1 MDEVWSGPILD
12 NHFHLRIDGR
22 GVDAA
27 RDFERSGGTDLILV
41 HVPNFTELPRNE
53 VQINEAYDQ
62 TLVIADHVRRETNL
76 SVRVLLGPHPAII
89 PHLASHLS
97 AENDS
102 DSLAAACEIH
112 RRSVEIAAERFEE
125 GECVGIGEIGR
136 PHWIVEEDVHEA
148 CEKEFAEA
156 LSIAKE
162 VGATVQLHVES
173 GFEEVYADLEP
184 IVRLHGPPA
193 DQVVR
198 HHAPALIG
206 EQAHGLVPSLI
217 LGSGDIPVLVEQIE
231 SHPSAPFLLETDYM
245 DDPRR
250 PGAVL
255 GPRTVPRRT
264 QALFELGVEEKVL
277 WSTHSDLPD
286 RLYGPADDCP

>member
-1 MDEVWSGPILD
+1 MWSGPILD
-12 NHFHLRIDGR
+12 DHFHLREDGR
-22 GVDAA
+22 CVDAA

-41 HVPNFTELPRNE
+41 HVPSFTDLPRNE
-53 VQINEAYDQ
+53 AEINEAYDQ
-62 TLVIADHVRRETNL
+62 TLSIAERVRKETEL

-89 PHLASHLS
+89 PHLASFQD
-97 AENDS
+97 EEIGV
-102 DSLAAACEIH
+102 DSLTAACDIH

-125 GECVGIGEIGR
+125 GMCVGIGEIGR
-136 PHWIVEEDVHEA
+136 PHWTVENNVHEA
-148 CEKEFAEA
+148 CEEAFIEA

-162 VGATVQLHVES
+162 VGAPGQRHVES

-184 IVRLHGPPA
+184 LVRRHGPPI

-198 HHAPALIG
+198 HHAPALLG
-206 EQAHGLVPSLI
+206 EQTHGLVPSII
-217 LGSGDIPVLVEQIE
+217 LGSGDIPTLVEQIG

-264 QALFELGVEEKVL
+264 QALFEHGVDEKTL
-277 WSTHSDLPD
+277 WATHCDIPN
-286 RLYGPADDCP
+286 RLYGPADDRP